1 MEFRNLCPH
10 SLSLVREDG
19 SVLVIEPSSTTPA
32 RREVIRSVAE
42 SIDGFAITT
51 ESLGPVV
58 GLPEP
63 EPGVVLVVSR
73 LVAQGCPGRG
83 DVYIPGELIR
93 DGAGAIV
100 GARGLCQIR

>member
-10 SLSLVREDG
+10 ALQLVKEDG
-19 SVLVIEPSSTTPA
+19 SVLVLEPFSQSPA
-32 RREVIRSVAE
+32 RREVVRSESE
-42 SIDGFAITT
+42 SIEGFGITT

-73 LVAQGCPGRG
+73 LVMQGCPGRE
-83 DVYIPGELIR
+83 DVYVPGELIR
-93 DGAGAIV
+93 DGAGAVI
-100 GARGLCQIR
+100 GARGLCRIR